1 MSYLAIKKSAPFTG
15 TMTAP
20 PSKYHTHRA
29 FILSSLADGES
40 VITGT
45 SESLD
50 NMSTVRCLTRLGT
63 KFEKMPDG
71 YKVCGGAYQAPDD
84 VLDVGNSGSTIH
96 FLMGLGATAP
106 GAVVF
111 TGDASIRSRPQKQY
125 LDALNRWGI
134 EAWSTRGDGRPP
146 IIVKHRDPR
155 TLPAQIEVDGLISPW
170 TTGLILLSPFTG
182 HEVAVRVTGAVQ
194 EASYV
199 AMTLDMLR
207 RFGIHVDASK
217 DRATY
222 FVPGGQSFKPAPI
235 HIPGDIALASFG
247 LALAALSGSRLVYE
261 NIDLSIVHPEAAI
274 VPALQRMGADLH
286 INEKS
291 RTIEIIGGK
300 RLQGITV
307 DCGDAPDMV
316 PILSVLL
323 ALANGTSRIYNAAQ
337 LRYKECDRLA
347 AMMQLNKMGA
357 RVTETADGLEFEGVE
372 KLHGAMIDSFKDHR
386 VQMSFAV
393 AGCIADGTTY
403 VSDAEA
409 AGVSYPGFLRDV
421 KNLGARIEMVER
433 VDG

>member
-1 MSYLAIKKSAPFTG
+1 MSYLAIQKMESFTG
-15 TMTAP
+15 TLVAP

-29 FILSSLADGES
+29 FILASLAEGES

-50 NMSTVRCLTRLGT
+50 NMSTVRCLTKLGT
-63 KFEKMPDG
+63 RFQKISDG
-71 YKVCGGAYQAPDD
+71 YTVRGGAYQTPDD

-96 FLMGLGATAP
+96 FLLALASTVP

-111 TGDASIRSRPQKQY
+111 TGDDSIRSRPQKQY

-134 EAWSTRGDGRPP
+134 QAFSTRGDGRPP
-146 IIVKHRDPR
+146 IVVTHRDPR
-155 TLPAQIEVDGLISPW
+155 TLPADVEVDGLISPW
-170 TTGLILLSPFTG
+170 TTGLILLAPFTG
-182 HEVAVRVTGAVQ
+182 HDVTVRVTGAIQ

-199 AMTLDMLR
+199 AMTVDMLT
-207 RFGIHVDASK
+207 RFNIRVETAA

-222 FVPGGQSFKPAPI
+222 FVPGGQTYRPAPI

-247 LALAALSGSRLVYE
+247 LALAALSGSRITYE

-274 VPALQRMGADLH
+274 VPALQRMGADVR
-286 INEKS
+286 IDARA
-291 RTIEIIGGK
+291 RTLEIVGGR
-300 RLQGITV
+300 RLQGIEV

-316 PILSVLL
+316 PVLSVLL
-323 ALANGTSRIYNAAQ
+323 ALAKGRSRIYNAAQ

-347 AMMQLNKMGA
+347 AMTQLNKMGA

-372 KLHGAMIDSFKDHR
+372 QLHGATIDSFKDHR

-393 AGCIADGTTY
+393 AGCVADGVTY
-403 VSDAEA
+403 VSDAQA
-409 AGVSYPGFLRDV
+409 AGVSYPGFIRDI
-421 KNLGARIEMVER
+421 KNLGAKIEIVER
-433 VDG
+433 V